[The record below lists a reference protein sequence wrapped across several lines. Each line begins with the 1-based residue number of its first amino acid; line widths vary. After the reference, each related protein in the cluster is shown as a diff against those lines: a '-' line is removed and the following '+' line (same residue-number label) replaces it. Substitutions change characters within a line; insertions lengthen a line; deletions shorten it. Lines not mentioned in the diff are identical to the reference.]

1 MWGVQGEISG
11 YERIQRLALLS
22 PTFFAELLFKKK
34 IYTFIKSH
42 KEVAQHARYKVLRQ
56 KKEAG

>member
-22 PTFFAELLFKKK
+22 PTFFAELLFFK